1 MEASRSSGT
10 GAGGS
15 RGRGSRGTPGAG
27 EPGRPQSATRRT
39 ASRAGGGGD
48 GGDARAR
55 SRTAAAA
62 RDNAGLD
69 AAGVTGFFRELSE
82 RLRESAT
89 VTTVYGEPVVAEGK
103 TVIPVARVA
112 YGFGGG
118 SGVRPGPNGDA
129 PHEGGGGGG
138 GVMAAPAGALEIT
151 PEGTRFVA
159 FDTWRRAAVA
169 AAVAFTLGY
178 LAGRR

>member
-15 RGRGSRGTPGAG
+15 RGRRPSGTPGAE
-27 EPGRPQSATRRT
+27 EPARPQSSTRRT
-39 ASRAGGGGD
+39 ASRAGGAGGGGD
-48 GGDARAR
+48 SRAR

-62 RDNAGLD
+62 RADTGPD
-69 AAGVTGFFRELSE
+69 VGVTGFFRELSE